1 MNQWRNTASVIDWFK
16 AINDKNRATFLKFD
30 VKDFYPSIS
39 CELIKDSLSFART
52 YADIS
57 AEDEKIILHACNSL
71 LFYKE
76 GEWVKKE
83 GEGTFDITM
92 GSYHGAE
99 ACELVGLFILNK
111 LTRILGRDNV
121 GLYRD
126 DGLAVLKRKS
136 GPEVDRIRKKLHL
149 TFKNHGLEITL
160 ETGLKMTDFLDI
172 TLDLRNNRFF
182 PYRKPNNPPSYIN
195 KNSNHPPSI
204 IKQIPTMIN
213 KRLCDLLSVDYVD
226 FYFYACVFIHITLCT

>member
-1 MNQWRNTASVIDWFK
+1 M
-16 AINDKNRATFLKFD
+16 
-30 VKDFYPSIS
+30 
-39 CELIKDSLSFART
+39 
-52 YADIS
+52 
-57 AEDEKIILHACNSL
+57 
-71 LFYKE
+71 
-76 GEWVKKE
+76 KKE

-172 TLDLRNNRFF
+172 TLDLSNNRFF

-213 KRLCDLLSVDYVD
+213 KRLCDLSCNKEEFEKSKPMYEKALKESGYNCSLKYENQPEENRRRKRRKRRVTWFNPPFCISVKTDVAKQFLALINKHFPKNHKCRPIINRSTVKVSYCCMTNVE
-226 FYFYACVFIHITLCT
+226 I